1 MTNTKVALPRAVF
14 WDMDGTLIDSEPYWR
29 EAELKIA
36 AENGGYWTE
45 ELGWK
50 GSGTLV
56 SSVAA
61 HMIEHGTKLSVEELT
76 QRLIDYVAQREQERM
91 PWIPGVCEVLSAL
104 AQAGVPSILVTSSPR
119 HMAGAVVAQ
128 APEGAFRDC
137 ISGSDDL
144 PKKPDP
150 APYLAAARLLGITG
164 DTSDEIRECVAL
176 EDSSSGLQ
184 SAVASGATTI
194 ALSGFNRLHPVD
206 GPQFTTIEN
215 YDGVTPEF
223 LGDVVRRR
231 LAQYRAQ

>member
-1 MTNTKVALPRAVF
+1 MTNTMRTLPRAVF

-45 ELGWK
+45 ELGWE

-61 HMIEHGTKLSVEELT
+61 RMVEHGTKLPVGELA
-76 QRLIDYVAQREQERM
+76 QQLIDYVAQREQEHV
-91 PWIPGVCEVLSAL
+91 PWIPGVCGVLTAL

-119 HMAGAVVAQ
+119 SMAEAIMAQ
-128 APEGAFRDC
+128 APAGAFLDC
-137 ISGSDDL
+137 VSGSDDL

-150 APYLAAARLLGITG
+150 APYLAAARLLGIAG
-164 DTSDEIRECVAL
+164 DKIDEIRECVAL
-176 EDSSSGLQ
+176 EDSPSGLQ
-184 SAVASGATTI
+184 SAAASGATTI
-194 ALSGFNRLHPVD
+194 ALSGFTHFHPAD

-223 LGDVVRRR
+223 LGDVVRCR
-231 LAQYRAQ
+231 LAQ